1 MTDQMERAAQV
12 ARKIKELQAQADEIA
27 EAIKNLKAKE
37 VEIFHDEGDYIV
49 GDNEGGFLQVTVY
62 QHKTFNEAYG
72 KKQRPDLWEKAKI
85 TQEVVTS
92 TSAKLYLD
100 EDEYAVF
107 QKPSAD
113 LSVKINVIDN
123 D

>member
-1 MTDQMERAAQV
+1 VTDKLETAAQV
-12 ARKIKELQAQADEIA
+12 ARKIKALQAQADEIA

-37 VEIFHDEGDYIV
+37 VEIFAEEGNYLV
-49 GDNEGGFLQVTVY
+49 GDNDGGFLEVVVY

-72 KKQRPDLWEKAKI
+72 KEQRPDLWEKAKI

-107 QKPSAD
+107 QKPSAE
-113 LSVKINVIDN
+113 LSVKVNVIDN
-123 D
+123 E

>member
-1 MTDQMERAAQV
+1 MTDKLETAAQV
-12 ARKIKELQAQADEIA
+12 ARKIKALQAQADEIA

-37 VEIFHDEGDYIV
+37 VEIFAEEGNYLV
-49 GDNEGGFLQVTVY
+49 GDNDGGFLEVVVY

-72 KKQRPDLWEKAKI
+72 KEQRPDLWEKAKI

-107 QKPSAD
+107 QKPSAE
-113 LSVKINVIDN
+113 LSVKVNVIDN
-123 D
+123 E